1 MADPHKKSTY
11 VRKYYLANRQKWLS
25 RSKAWREAHREE
37 VLAKGREYRKT
48 NGHKIRARANAR
60 RVARHEEVLAKE
72 MARRNGRRADI
83 RAYLYAYHLKRKYGL
98 TIRQYDD
105 LLHAQK
111 GRCAICGTDKPGHYR
126 RFVVDHCHES
136 GGVRGLLCERCN
148 TGLGYYN
155 HEPQLLSKAAAYLA
169 DKRISAVP
177 KQRERSLVMDSALN

>member
-11 VRKYYLANRQKWLS
+11 VRKYYLANREKWLS

-60 RVARHEEVLAKE
+60 RVARREEVLAKE
-72 MARRNGRRADI
+72 MARRNGRREDL

-98 TIRQYDD
+98 TLQQYDD

-111 GRCAICGTDKPGHYR
+111 SRCAICGRDKPGHYR
-126 RFVVDHCHES
+126 RFVVDHSE
-136 GGVRGLLCERCN
+136 
-148 TGLGYYN
+148 
-155 HEPQLLSKAAAYLA
+155 
-169 DKRISAVP
+169 
-177 KQRERSLVMDSALN
+177 RERRRARPLVRAVQYRAGILQPRASAPLQGGCLLGGQDELRRAHAA